1 MNGFELTYRI
11 NKFPERKYFENIEKY
26 IQMLSSSSDH
36 LPFLTCFQHFY
47 ISRRKEFS
55 LVGSLSRIYENPT
68 MLSEIKSNIQ
78 HLRSYPYHQNGLLL
92 LENIVWM
99 LIIAFTVFCPAVF
112 VNAPQTPLLI
122 CSSLKERTI
131 LYAFLCPTWCF
142 CKQ

>member
-1 MNGFELTYRI
+1 
-11 NKFPERKYFENIEKY
+11 
-26 IQMLSSSSDH
+26 MLSSSSDH

-112 VNAPQTPLLI
+112 VNAP
-122 CSSLKERTI
+122 
-131 LYAFLCPTWCF
+131 
-142 CKQ
+142 